1 MLNEPFINEM
11 GLFFAKKKKK
21 RNEKLLPNGKTYLYP
36 NFYAFGV
43 QTVKDVYL
51 FFNRVIKLFLQS

>member
-1 MLNEPFINEM
+1 MKWVSFLQ
-11 GLFFAKKKKK
+11 KK
-21 RNEKLLPNGKTYLYP
+21 RIEKLLPNGKTYLYP